1 MLVKHFQMVQT
12 QIDQLTKVQN
22 DLLVNAAR
30 EKQACEI
37 RTRGGATT
45 QDPLYPEGHPKRIE
59 QDSQHTSSDDIP
71 SKKKKKKHKTTAKSS
86 GTGKDPNSVSIS
98 DAETEPCDAPDKEEV
113 EEEPDK
119 LAKNAKYTKEAFIAN
134 KHGNEREPWVQK
146 PMPFPGKKH
155 KSKEEEHYNRFC
167 EWMKPLFLQIPLTGA
182 IKMPPY
188 SKYMKDIVTN
198 KRKIPNEEISTL
210 LANYSFDGKVP
221 EKLGDPGI
229 PTIPF
234 SIKNN
239 YVRTTLC
246 DLGARVSVMPFSLY
260 KRLDLEKLV
269 STDISLQMANKS
281 TTIPIG
287 ICENV
292 PIQVANSCL
301 ILTDFVV
308 LEMPEDDNMSIILGR
323 PFLNTVGAVIN
334 CNQGKVT
341 FNVND
346 KEYMVYFLKKIDRK
360 NALNSIKNVETI
372 RVGQIICSE
381 RKPKEEYKIVMIGT
395 MPIKVEVT

>member
-1 MLVKHFQMVQT
+1 VQ
-12 QIDQLTKVQN
+12 K
-22 DLLVNAAR
+22 DLLVNASR

-59 QDSQHTSSDDIP
+59 QDSQCTLRDDIP
-71 SKKKKKKHKTTAKSS
+71 SKKKKKKHKTFAESS
-86 GTGKDPNSVSIS
+86 KIGKDPNSVSIS
-98 DAETEPCDAPDKEEV
+98 DDKTEPGNASDKEEV
-113 EEEPDK
+113 EEEPEK
-119 LAKNAKYTKEAFIAN
+119 LAKNAKYTKEDFITN

-167 EWMKPLFLQIPLTGA
+167 EWMRPSFLQIPLTDA
-182 IKMPPY
+182 IRMPPY

-210 LANYSFDGKVP
+210 LANYSFGGKVP

-229 PTIPF
+229 PTIPC

-239 YVRTTLC
+239 YVRTALC
-246 DLGARVSVMPFSLY
+246 DLGVGVSVMPFSLY

-269 STDISLQMANKS
+269 SADISLQMTDKS

-292 PIQVANSCL
+292 PVQVAN
-301 ILTDFVV
+301 
-308 LEMPEDDNMSIILGR
+308 
-323 PFLNTVGAVIN
+323 
-334 CNQGKVT
+334 
-341 FNVND
+341 
-346 KEYMVYFLKKIDRK
+346 
-360 NALNSIKNVETI
+360 
-372 RVGQIICSE
+372 
-381 RKPKEEYKIVMIGT
+381 
-395 MPIKVEVT
+395 

>member
-1 MLVKHFQMVQT
+1 MVQT
-12 QIDQLTKVQN
+12 QIDQLTKVQK

-37 RTRGGATT
+37 RTRSGAAT
-45 QDPLYPEGHPKRIE
+45 QDPLYPEGHPKRVE
-59 QDSQHTSSDDIP
+59 QDSQRTSSDDIP
-71 SKKKKKKHKTTAKSS
+71 PKKKKKHKATAESS
-86 GTGKDPNSVSIS
+86 DAGKDPNNVSIS
-98 DAETEPCDAPDKEEV
+98 DAETEPGDASDKEEDKEEV
-113 EEEPDK
+113 EEEPEKSD
-119 LAKNAKYTKEAFIAN
+119 KNAKYTKEDFIAN
-134 KHGNEREPWVQK
+134 KHGNERELWVQK

-167 EWMKPLFLQIPLTGA
+167 EWMRPLFLQIPMTDA
-182 IKMPPY
+182 IRMPPY
-188 SKYMKDIVTN
+188 AKYMKDIVTN
-198 KRKIPNEEISTL
+198 KRKIPSEEISTL

-229 PTIPF
+229 PTIPC

-239 YVRTTLC
+239 YVRTALC
-246 DLGARVSVMPFSLY
+246 DLGAGVSVMPFSLY

-269 STDISLQMANKS
+269 STDISLQMADKS

-292 PIQVANSCL
+292 PVQVANSCL

-323 PFLNTVGAVIN
+323 PFLNTAGAVIN

-346 KEYMVYFLKKIDRK
+346 KEYTVYFPKKIDRK
-360 NALNSIKNVETI
+360 YGLNSIKNIETI
-372 RVGQIICSE
+372 KVGEIICS
-381 RKPKEEYKIVMIGT
+381 RPKPKEDYKIVMIGT